1 METLG
6 HCGVSKPHKGF
17 TLIEL
22 LVVIAIIALLA
33 AILFPVFARA
43 RENARR
49 SSCLSNMKQIG
60 LGVHQYT
67 QDYDERMPPYS
78 ADDGGAGNTT
88 TTAQKTAA
96 GWAVQLQPYLTSIQI
111 LQCPSETHKGAS
123 TPNQNFSDYAYN
135 AEIGGGAVNNLAF
148 TTALSAFTY
157 TTSTAMIWDGA
168 VDGFA
173 NSWGTA
179 TNLDRASNWGLYYLQ
194 ADDSNPSTSYKAHYY
209 ASRRHLNGMNLVFA
223 DGHAKW
229 MVPEK
234 VSAGAAPTASNF
246 TLLVK

>member
-1 METLG
+1 METSERQS
-6 HCGVSKPHKGF
+6 VSKLNRGF

-78 ADDGGAGNTT
+78 ADDGGASNTT
-88 TTAQKTAA
+88 TTAQKAAA
-96 GWAVQLQPYLTSIQI
+96 GWAVQLQPYLSSIQI
-111 LQCPSETHKGAS
+111 LQCPSESHKGAT

-135 AEIGGGAVNNLAF
+135 AEISGGAVNNLAF
-148 TTALSAFTY
+148 TTPLSAFTY

-168 VDGFA
+168 VDGIA
-173 NSWGTA
+173 NSWGTSI
-179 TNLDRASNWGLYYLQ
+179 NLDRAQNWTLYYLQ

-209 ASRRHLNGMNLVFA
+209 ASRRHLDGMNITFV

-229 MVPEK
+229 LVPEK
-234 VSAGAAPTASNF
+234 VTAGATPTASNY
-246 TLLVK
+246 TLMIK